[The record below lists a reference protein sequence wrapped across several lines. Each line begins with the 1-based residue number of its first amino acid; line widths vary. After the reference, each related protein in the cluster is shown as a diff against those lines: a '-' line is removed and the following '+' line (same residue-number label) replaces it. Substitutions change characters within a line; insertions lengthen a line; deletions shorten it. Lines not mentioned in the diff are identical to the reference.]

1 MIVFLIGKY
10 ADMADATD
18 TRSDSSE
25 NPMSEEMPALKYVTR
40 NCIKDTSMR
49 GSPSCL

>member
-18 TRSDSSE
+18 SDSSE
-25 NPMSEEMPALKYVTR
+25 NPMSEEMPALKYVT
-40 NCIKDTSMR
+40 
-49 GSPSCL
+49 